1 MGKKKIFLF
10 GYNVI
15 YPWLISSVTW
25 KGDYVFFQ
33 EKKKI
38 MENNFLEKLW
48 DKIVD
53 AIYKTF
59 TGKYYFAK
67 ISQSKNGQTYL
78 IKWKKR
84 GRLIDEEKQALH
96 KKIFDVSNSVLNWC
110 CQKK

>member
-1 MGKKKIFLF
+1 M
-10 GYNVI
+10 
-15 YPWLISSVTW
+15 TW

-48 DKIVD
+48 DKIVY

-96 KKIFDVSNSVLNWC
+96 MKIFDVSNSVLNWC